1 MSATPES
8 SGLPP
13 PPPYDDG
20 THSWGQSPPPPS
32 KALSQADA
40 ASQPLKTDP
49 TVNNGNSPIDSPV
62 LIGGIAAAG
71 AALLALIVWLSWVLL
86 RSKRRR
92 RSRAVDA
99 EGRPKLPPDWV
110 TAVEQFNRAKSPH
123 SSHKVKPTAALASQF
138 AFPHNAGAASKE
150 GYAFTSPSAS
160 SSSSAAPPARPAV
173 PARHTPSPLRPQ
185 EVSKPKPL
193 PHQTRPLSRDE
204 FRILDHHTQ
213 TNTIPLPFARIQPAD
228 VARIQAAVHNRN
240 GSHSTTQSWRSQ
252 PRASALVHD
261 PAAAMSPP
269 RKPFSIASSHALS
282 KHHSTAG
289 SVASSFSFASM
300 PYRGSTLGALQEDS
314 ASAVVP
320 PAALI
325 QPGMHVIK
333 VAFTALLPDEVNVA
347 VGDRVTVVD
356 VYDDG
361 WCVVLKSG
369 EDDVL
374 MGAVPAWC
382 FDAPADDEP
391 EGFERTRPERKAS
404 LGVTVELEEPDTSG
418 QSSRHDSVFS
428 WSNF

>member
-1 MSATPES
+1 MSATTES

-13 PPPYDDG
+13 P
-20 THSWGQSPPPPS
+20 HPPPDQWHDDQPYKS
-32 KALSQADA
+32 PLSGSDA
-40 ASQPLKTDP
+40 ASQPLATDP
-49 TVNNGNSPIDSPV
+49 SVNGGDSPIDSPV

-86 RSKRRR
+86 RSKRQR
-92 RSRAVDA
+92 RSRTVDA

-123 SSHKVKPTAALASQF
+123 SSHKAKPTAALASQF
-138 AFPHNAGAASKE
+138 AFPHNGPGAAASKE

-160 SSSSAAPPARPAV
+160 SSSSSVPPARPAV

-213 TNTIPLPFARIQPAD
+213 TNTIPLPFARVQPAD
-228 VARIQAAVHNRN
+228 VARIQAAVHNRS
-240 GSHSTTQSWRSQ
+240 GSHSTTQSWR
-252 PRASALVHD
+252 RASGLVHD

-320 PAALI
+320 PVALI
-325 QPGMHVIK
+325 QPGMHVVK

-347 VGDRVTVVD
+347 VEDRVTVVD

-369 EDDVL
+369 DDDVM

-382 FDAPADDEP
+382 FDTPSPDEP
-391 EGFERTRPERKAS
+391 EGFERTRPERKSS